1 MGPRDED
8 ELWQDIVDNYGETPD
23 GAALDAVQQPLA
35 AEPDPAEPAPAW
47 QPVEWEDEG
56 RYVPPPPPAVGWTS
70 DPPRLLAWL
79 GLVLAPV
86 ILLVATVAAVRLPTW
101 AMTLLLAAFLGGF
114 GYLVVT
120 MNREPRDPYDD
131 GAVL

>member
-1 MGPRDED
+1 MGSRDED
-8 ELWQDIVDNYGETPD
+8 ELWQDIVDNYGDAPD
-23 GAALDAVQQPLA
+23 GAALDAVEKP
-35 AEPDPAEPAPAW
+35 EPEVAPAW

-56 RYVPPPPPAVGWTS
+56 RYVPPPPPEVGWSS

-79 GLVLAPV
+79 GLVLSPIV
-86 ILLVATVAAVRLPTW
+86 LLVATVAAIRLPGW

-114 GYLVVT
+114 GYLVMT